1 MGRARTNPAPTA
13 PATARGRRTHDAL
26 IVAGRE
32 VIEEHGWAGFTPEA
46 VTQAAGV
53 SYGTFYTYF
62 ESKDDLLRK
71 IVKAAADEMIQ
82 ASLVP
87 DTLDDPYARIVE
99 ANRRYLAATG
109 RAAKVLR
116 MVEHGAYLDDNLRT
130 LLLEIREFYV
140 ARSADGIRRLQEDG
154 LADPGLDPRLTA
166 IALGG
171 MVEQVAV
178 VINELREPLDTE
190 KMIDHLSRIWASAIG
205 LRIPRTDS
213 LNPADNP
220 SR

>member
-1 MGRARTNPAPTA
+1 MGRARTTPAPTA
-13 PATARGRRTHDAL
+13 PTTARGRRTHDAL

-71 IVKAAADEMIQ
+71 IVQAAADEMITET
-82 ASLVP
+82 LVP
-87 DTLDDPYARIVE
+87 DALDEPYARIVE

-109 RAAKVLR
+109 KAAKVLR
-116 MVEHGAYLDDNLRT
+116 MVEHGAYLDDTLRS
-130 LLLEIREFYV
+130 LLLEIREFFV
-140 ARSADGIRRLQEDG
+140 ARSAEGIRRLQTAG
-154 LADPGLDPRLTA
+154 LADPDLDPRLTA

-190 KMIDHLSRIWASAIG
+190 KMVDHLSRLWAAAIG
-205 LRIPRTDS
+205 LRLPAQTDGEPR
-213 LNPADNP
+213 AG
-220 SR
+220 

>member
-1 MGRARTNPAPTA
+1 MGRARTNPAPT
-13 PATARGRRTHDAL
+13 PPVTARGRRTHDAL

-62 ESKDDLLRK
+62 ESRDDLLRK
-71 IVKAAADEMIQ
+71 IVQAAADEMIA
-82 ASLVP
+82 ASRVP
-87 DTLDDPYARIVE
+87 DILDDPYARIVE

-109 RAAKVLR
+109 KAAKVLR

-130 LLLEIREFYV
+130 LLMEIREFFV
-140 ARSADGIRRLQEDG
+140 GRSAEGIRRLQADG
-154 LADPGLDPRLTA
+154 LADPSLDPRLTA

-178 VINELREPLDTE
+178 VINELREPLDVE
-190 KMIDHLSRIWASAIG
+190 RMVDHLSRLWASAIG
-205 LRIPRTDS
+205 LRVPGRDTDRDR
-213 LNPADNP
+213 L
-220 SR
+220 

>member
-1 MGRARTNPAPTA
+1 MGRARTNPAPAA

-26 IVAGRE
+26 IAAGRE

-71 IVKAAADEMIQ
+71 IVQAAADEMIT

-87 DTLDDPYARIVE
+87 ETLDDPYARIVE

-116 MVEHGAYLDDNLRT
+116 MVEHGAYLDDTLRG

-140 ARSADGIRRLQEDG
+140 GRSAEGIRRLQADG
-154 LADPGLDPRLTA
+154 LADPDLDPRLTA

-178 VINELREPLDTE
+178 IINELREPLDTE
-190 KMIDHLSRIWASAIG
+190 RMVDHLSRLWASAIG
-205 LRIPRTDS
+205 LRK
-213 LNPADNP
+213 A
-220 SR
+220 

>member
-1 MGRARTNPAPTA
+1 MGRARTNPAPAPPVTA
-13 PATARGRRTHDAL
+13 KGRRTHDAL

-71 IVKAAADEMIQ
+71 IVQVAADEMYA
-82 ASLVP
+82 ASRVP
-87 DTLDDPYARIVE
+87 DTLGDPYARIVE

-109 RAAKVLR
+109 KAAKVLR
-116 MVEHGAYLDDNLRT
+116 MVEHGAYLDDNLRG

-140 ARSADGIRRLQEDG
+140 GRSEEGIRRLQAAG

-178 VINELREPLDTE
+178 IINELREPLDTE
-190 KMIDHLSRIWASAIG
+190 KMVDHLSRIWASALG
-205 LRIPRTDS
+205 LRVS
-213 LNPADNP
+213 P
-220 SR
+220 SE

>member
-26 IVAGRE
+26 IAAGRE
-32 VIEEHGWAGFTPEA
+32 IIEEQGWAGFTPEA

-71 IVKAAADEMIQ
+71 IVKAAADEMIA
-82 ASLVP
+82 ASRVP
-87 DTLDDPYARIVE
+87 DLDDPYARIVE

-109 RAAKVLR
+109 KAAKVLR
-116 MVEHGAYLDDNLRT
+116 MVEHGAYLDDNLRG

-140 ARSADGIRRLQEDG
+140 RRSEEGIRRLQTAG
-154 LADPGLDPRLTA
+154 LADPGLDPHLTA

-178 VINELREPLDTE
+178 IINELREPLDTE
-190 KMIDHLSRIWASAIG
+190 KMVDHLSRLWASAIG
-205 LRIPRTDS
+205 LRP
-213 LNPADNP
+213 PVG
-220 SR
+220 